1 MHHKEYEFPI
11 DPSKFDEY
19 LSKEQLDTIS
29 FTCDDLEFFAVFG
42 EGPDMS
48 EFENQIDLHMSDA

>member
-19 LSKEQLDTIS
+19 LSKEQLDSIS
-29 FTCDDLEFFAVFG
+29 FTCDDPEFFAVFG
-42 EGPDMS
+42 GGPDMS
-48 EFENQIDLHMSDA
+48 EFENQID